1 MELLFCVMHRWIL
14 AEELRDSKW
23 VPKSEIAQVI
33 TNQAVVKDIEK
44 AGLTSSFDLDDFG
57 KVDLFIEPMD

>member
-1 MELLFCVMHRWIL
+1 MTVSGFQKAKL
-14 AEELRDSKW
+14 
-23 VPKSEIAQVI
+23 VI

>member
-1 MELLFCVMHRWIL
+1 MTVSGFQ
-14 AEELRDSKW
+14 
-23 VPKSEIAQVI
+23 KSEIAQVI